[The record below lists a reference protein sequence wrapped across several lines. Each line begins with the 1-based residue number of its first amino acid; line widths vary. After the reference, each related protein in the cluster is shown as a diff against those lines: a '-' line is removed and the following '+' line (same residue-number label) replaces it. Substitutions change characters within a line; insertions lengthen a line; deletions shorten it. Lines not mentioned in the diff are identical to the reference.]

1 MSARRHPALLLA
13 LGLALGLALA
23 PSLGAQV
30 GGEGN
35 RGKNREALEL
45 RVRERLGRLVKEQ
58 LHLSDEQVTRLQQ
71 TNRKFERERIAL
83 VEQERDIRISV
94 RSEVLAGD
102 SANQT
107 RVAALIDQ
115 MLKVQ
120 RQRTEIVEREQRELA
135 AFLTPVQRVKYLVLQ
150 EQVRRRVEEFRQRG
164 PQRGGGGGGAGPGRP
179 GGGGRMP
186 RKPRAP

>member
-1 MSARRHPALLLA
+1 MNAPRVPVLLLA
-13 LGLALGLALA
+13 LGLVLA
-23 PSLGAQV
+23 PPLGAQV

-58 LHLSDEQVTRLQQ
+58 LNLSDEQVTRLQQ

-164 PQRGGGGGGAGPGRP
+164 PQRGGVGGGAGPGRP

-186 RKPRAP
+186 RKPRVP